1 MGGGRHLS
9 RIFVRPAEES
19 LKGGD
24 VDERRDLLSDFK
36 EIPEEE
42 NRKDR
47 ETA

>member
-36 EIPEEE
+36 EIPGRREE
-42 NRKDR
+42 KGP
-47 ETA
+47 